1 MKKEFVKLS
10 KRLLSVLLAVIMLTS
25 VGGNFAFAA
34 SSGPNTGA
42 LSKNVDKEVKAVA
55 GMVSS
60 AVFFST
66 GKFYVLDTNY
76 WTIGSNAYYDPN
88 YGTEVASFQ
97 LSNWAKIARLMEI
110 LYPANHIPDEIVR
123 LTEYNKLDSLKRKIS
138 SGQKQ
143 PIWNYL
149 STTTRK
155 KIANMDA
162 EHALMHVKR
171 QPEYAQSADLR
182 QYVDEF
188 LKWTLSAPQLRWGL
202 RVLFPDYT
210 YAISAWDLRSLLN
223 FARCVVNTAQYQ
235 RLYGLMKEISNGNH
249 DVPSLVQRFSYSEAK
264 VKELGL
270 SLAAD
275 YYLHDAVY
283 ALETLEIILPATIVS
298 NVMPNATAVPDVDG
312 PDGGIGITTDP
323 DKQTSMP
330 SIPVA
335 EARTPKH
342 CG

>member
-10 KRLLSVLLAVIMLTS
+10 KRLLPVLLAVIMLAS

-34 SSGPNTGA
+34 SSGPNTAAPSTDVGE
-42 LSKNVDKEVKAVA
+42 EVKVVT

-66 GKFYVLDTNY
+66 GKVYTLDTNY
-76 WTIGSNAYYDPN
+76 WTIGSNAHYDPY

-97 LSNWAKIARLMEI
+97 LSNWAKIARLMNM
-110 LYPANHIPDEIVR
+110 LYPADQIPDEIAR
-123 LTEYNKLDSLKRKIS
+123 LTEYNKLDSLKRRIT

-149 STTTRK
+149 STATRK

-171 QPEYAQSADLR
+171 QPEYARNADLR

-188 LKWTLSAPQLRWGL
+188 LKWTLSGPQLRWGL

-210 YAISAWDLRSLLN
+210 YAISTWDLRSLLN
-223 FARCVVNTAQYQ
+223 FAQCVVNTAQYQ
-235 RLYGLMKEISNGNH
+235 QLYARMKDVSNGNH
-249 DVPSLVQRFSYSEAK
+249 DVQSLLQRFTYSQAK
-264 VKELGL
+264 MYELGL

-283 ALETLEIILPATIVS
+283 ALETWEIVLPTTMVS
-298 NVMPNATAVPDVDG
+298 NVMPNATAVPDVDD
-312 PDGGIGITTDP
+312 PDGGVGTIIDP
-323 DKQTSMP
+323 DERPVP

-335 EARTPKH
+335 EARTPKYYR
-342 CG
+342 